1 MRLGKWIIADRDSRL
16 GNVTDE
22 QAISRV
28 TAQSFSNSEN
38 QLRLVAITP
47 EGEKVWTL
55 EQEIKEMRGHLWGFL
70 RTRYGRDMLDAH
82 KLAILEDIRLGRQ

>member
-28 TAQSFSNSEN
+28 SSQSFNGN
-38 QLRLVAITP
+38 DKNMRLVAIAP
-47 EGEKVWTL
+47 NGPLVWTL
-55 EQEIKEMRGHLWGFL
+55 AEEIKEMRGHLWGFI
-70 RTRYGRDMLDAH
+70 RSRYGRDMLDAH